1 MDPKDLSFFT
11 TQQLIAEL
19 MQRQTFMG
27 VVVHS
32 ADEARGQAWKDERT
46 FKVHFNDNLDAICAS
61 RLLDSVAEHMSIYP
75 C

>member
-1 MDPKDLSFFT
+1 MDLKDLSFFT

-19 MQRQTFMG
+19 MQRQTFLG
-27 VVVHS
+27 VVVHAS
-32 ADEARGQAWKDERT
+32 DEAKGQAWQSERT
-46 FKVHFNDNLDAICAS
+46 FKVHFNDNLDAVCAG

>member
-19 MQRQTFMG
+19 MQRRTFMG

-32 ADEARGQAWKDERT
+32 ADEAKGQAWMDERT
-46 FKVHFNDNLDAICAS
+46 FKVHFNENLDAVCAS
-61 RLLDSVAEHMSIYP
+61 RLLDRVAEHMSIYP

>member
-19 MQRQTFMG
+19 MQRQTFLG

-32 ADEARGQAWKDERT
+32 ADEAKGQAWKDERT
-46 FKVHFNDNLDAICAS
+46 FKVHFNENLDAMCAS